1 VETHLVECDGELLV
15 VSVCEDVGY
24 SSDVES
30 GSGFA
35 AGIGGDARA
44 VEVHRVEWQS
54 GGAVRLVPKV
64 DWNAQFLGR
73 NCSLALS
80 PEEFPACRVNCV
92 YLVDRQGHP
101 DGLVWVVDMESP
113 WARREETICPGD
125 GWRGSPA
132 AVGWARRGWFFPH
145 Y

>member
-1 VETHLVECDGELLV
+1 VETHLVECDGELLL
-15 VSVCEDVGY
+15 VSVREDVGY
-24 SSDVES
+24 SS
-30 GSGFA
+30 GSA
-35 AGIGGDARA
+35 ARIRHARE

-54 GGAVRLVPKV
+54 DGAVRLVPKV
-64 DWNAQFLGR
+64 DLGWNALFLGR
-73 NCSLALS
+73 NCAFALS
-80 PEEFPACRVNCV
+80 TEEFPACRV

-101 DGLVWVVDMESP
+101 DGLVWVVGMENR

-125 GWRGSPA
+125 GRRGSPA